1 MAAPVL
7 AIWGA
12 LLGWFLMP
20 RIRRVRGARA
30 FRPIWA
36 YLSAIVL
43 AISVMYLFDFHR
55 QAWLFVL
62 GMVVQLMA
70 FVAAAWFRL
79 VAAKPGRK

>member
-20 RIRRVRGARA
+20 RIRKVRGARA
-30 FRPIWA
+30 FRPIWS
-36 YLSAIVL
+36 YLSAIAL
-43 AISVMYLFDFHR
+43 AVGVMYLFDYHR
-55 QAWLFVL
+55 QAWIFIL

-70 FVAAAWFRL
+70 FITLAWIRL
-79 VAAKPGRK
+79 KIAKAGRK